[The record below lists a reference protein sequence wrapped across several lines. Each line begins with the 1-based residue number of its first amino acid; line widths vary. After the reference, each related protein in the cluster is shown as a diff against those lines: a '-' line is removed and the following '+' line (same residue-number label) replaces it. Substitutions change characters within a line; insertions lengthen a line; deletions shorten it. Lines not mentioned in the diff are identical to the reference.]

1 MRQVILLGT
10 PGTKRTVYLEKA
22 ARSLNVTI
30 KLLDWKEGDWRQL
43 LAHRQTGG
51 PGEMLL
57 KIDPP
62 VWDSC
67 CLEDLD
73 RLARSYEKDL
83 KALAGLEKEV
93 VFFNNPLDMARLL
106 DKRQCKRDL
115 EGSGIPVTRL
125 LGEEIRDTEH
135 LLEAMERKNMSQ
147 VFLKPVQGSGAA
159 GAAAF
164 RYQKKTGHMV
174 LYTCGMEDPNTGRL
188 VNTKRLR
195 RFTNRSQ
202 VLSLLER
209 ILKLDSIVERW
220 YAKAEYQGFSYDLR
234 AVVQRGQVDFVLAR
248 LSRGPITNLHL
259 NNRPLRASNLGLP
272 GPVMEQVEELCLQT
286 ASRYRG
292 INSMGLD
299 ILLEKGSLRPRI
311 IELNGQGDLIYQ
323 DIYSENRI
331 YRHQAEIMKEWLY
344 GED

>member
-22 ARSLNVTI
+22 ARSLDVPI
-30 KLLDWKEGDWRQL
+30 KLLDWKEGDWRRL
-43 LAHRQTGG
+43 LADRQTRG
-51 PGEMLL
+51 PWEMLL

-73 RLARSYEKDL
+73 RLARNYEKDL

-147 VFLKPVQGSGAA
+147 VFLKPVRGSGAA

-195 RFTNRSQ
+195 RFTDRDQ
-202 VLSLLER
+202 VLSLLDR
-209 ILKLDSIVERW
+209 LLQLDCIIERW
-220 YAKAEYQGFSYDLR
+220 YPKAQHQGYSYDLR
-234 AVVQRGQVDFVLAR
+234 VEFRRTRWIFCWPD
-248 LSRGPITNLHL
+248 SPKGP
-259 NNRPLRASNLGLP
+259 
-272 GPVMEQVEELCLQT
+272 
-286 ASRYRG
+286 
-292 INSMGLD
+292 
-299 ILLEKGSLRPRI
+299 
-311 IELNGQGDLIYQ
+311 
-323 DIYSENRI
+323 
-331 YRHQAEIMKEWLY
+331 
-344 GED
+344 